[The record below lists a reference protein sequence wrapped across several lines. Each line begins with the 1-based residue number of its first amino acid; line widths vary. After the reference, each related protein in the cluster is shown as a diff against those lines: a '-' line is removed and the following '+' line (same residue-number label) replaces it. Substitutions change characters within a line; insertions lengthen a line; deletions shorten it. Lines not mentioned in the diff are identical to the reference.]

1 MNVLK
6 NIEASIQMLPSHS
19 RITRLHFSLHVMEH
33 SSQAEMRALWAPQGL
48 RVESNEKSTKR
59 EYKIKPKT
67 WVKYCY
73 SFFHENHLKTLKCHS
88 SH

>member
-6 NIEASIQMLPSHS
+6 NIEASIEMLPSHS
-19 RITRLHFSLHVMEH
+19 RITRLHFSLLITEH

-59 EYKIKPKT
+59 EYKNKT
-67 WVKYCY
+67 KNLGEV
-73 SFFHENHLKTLKCHS
+73 LL
-88 SH
+88 